1 MSYYIIPKNNNN
13 IEIDPRIDD
22 THINIIT
29 SYSMFHFYD
38 DLRDQLLRLLTI
50 QPNDISFNEIE
61 QIYKEFN
68 PHEYIYSKVP
78 GSKYSVSKL
87 KTKSNL
93 FYEFFEIFNTLNCF
107 DIFKHTNLKVAY
119 FGNNYTDIT
128 DCFGLIREN
137 KEDNIVRCYENIIF
151 HKDKYDFFFFE
162 LEDNLLDNLNLDLNQ
177 YVIYLIKNIIKI
189 LNHQINNGICII
201 QLNHL
206 FHQPIV
212 ELIYII
218 TSLFEKTYV
227 IKPNSSNITDF
238 TKYLVCKFF
247 ITNDSKTELYKY
259 YSSKLNELLFHY
271 LKESSSS
278 KNIVSIL
285 NISLPYYFLNK
296 MDDINVII
304 GQQQLECLDQI
315 INIFKNNSNK
325 KERLDY
331 IRKINIQKAVHWCEK
346 FKIPCNKFL
355 EKTNIFLPIVKV
367 EL

>member
-13 IEIDPRIDD
+13 IEINPVIDD
-22 THINIIT
+22 HYDVIIIS
-29 SYSMFHFYD
+29 SYSMYHFYN
-38 DLRDQLLRLLTI
+38 DLRNQLVYLLSI
-50 QPNDISFNEIE
+50 QPNDISINEID

-68 PHEYIYSKVP
+68 PHEYIFSKVP

-93 FYEFFEIFNTLNCF
+93 FYEFFEIFITLNCF
-107 DIFKHTNLKVAY
+107 DIYKNMKLKVAY
-119 FGNNYTDIT
+119 FGNNYSDIT
-128 DCFGLIREN
+128 DCFDLLREN
-137 KEDNIVRCYENIIF
+137 KEDDIVRCPENIVF
-151 HKDKYDFFFFE
+151 HQDKYEFIFFE
-162 LEDNLLDNLNLDLNQ
+162 LEECLLDNLNMDLNQ
-177 YVIYLIKNIIKI
+177 YIVYLINIIIKI
-189 LNHQINNGICII
+189 LNHQTSNGICII
-201 QLNHL
+201 QLKQL

-212 ELIYII
+212 ELIYILS
-218 TSLFEKTYV
+218 SLFEKTYV

-247 ITNDSKTELYKY
+247 IQTDTKSELYKY
-259 YSSKLNELLFHY
+259 YICKLNELLVIY
-271 LKESSSS
+271 SKDNS

-296 MDDINVII
+296 MDDINIII

-315 INIFKNNSNK
+315 INIFKNNANK

-355 EKTNIFLPIVKV
+355 EKTNIFLPMVKV
-367 EL
+367 DL